1 MSIVLISNSP
11 HGSGRELALNLAEK
25 TGWPVYSREQL
36 VEKAHETGVK
46 LSRLETSIIK
56 SPVIN
61 EKLARE
67 KDLFLALVTKTICET
82 AIDGNLIYH
91 GRAAH
96 FMLPGVPGVLR
107 VGLETSLERRIEH
120 AMKQLRLPRDKVS
133 DYLEKLD
140 EDIEK
145 WIHYVHRETSQN
157 PAAYDLFLNQQ
168 QISLEN
174 AAAILFETAMFP
186 AFKLT
191 IESRKLLDDRCLA
204 SSARIL
210 LTQDPAT
217 SAMDLGVRAMNG
229 VVTVTYMPQ
238 QEMYAERISQVLQN
252 LKGCRETICTMAETN
267 ILWIQESFD
276 PDGENFGQV
285 TSLAKRWGA
294 AVELL
299 RLDSEGTYVTQIPVM
314 ENHQISTPP
323 SLTDTGGV
331 EDDDKES
338 PHDDKG
344 LAKTG
349 EELVAIGRYAGG
361 RTVSGA
367 GHEVIE
373 IVKDYNYSL
382 VIIGNL
388 FLSKGHET
396 SIRLSR
402 ELGLILHEKLKA
414 PIISSAE
421 LQTRFLFGKKQTFRL
436 LGFVLATILIY
447 GLVFTFQEPIL
458 NVLGGDFHAKFRWV
472 ASLVI
477 VLFVPLVAYVYG
489 TVTGLVLKLIDI
501 D

>member
-36 VEKAHETGVK
+36 VEKAHESGVR

-56 SPVIN
+56 SPGRN

-67 KDLFLALVTKTICET
+67 KDLYLALVNKTICET
-82 AIDGNLIYH
+82 ASDGNLIYY
-91 GRAAH
+91 GRAGH
-96 FMLPGVPGVLR
+96 YMLPGIPGILR
-107 VGLETSLERRIEH
+107 VGLQTPMEMRVDN
-120 AMKQLRLPRDKVS
+120 AMDQLNLTPEKAS

-140 EDIEK
+140 DDIEK
-145 WIHYVHRETSQN
+145 WVRYVHRESSKN
-157 PAAYDLFLNQQ
+157 MAAYDLFLHQQ
-168 QISLEN
+168 QIPLEN
-174 AAAILFETAMFP
+174 AAAIIFETAMLP
-186 AFKLT
+186 AFSLT
-191 IESRKLLDDRCLA
+191 VESRKMLDDRCLA
-204 SSARIL
+204 ASAKIL

-217 SAMDLGVRAMNG
+217 AGMDLGIRAISG

-238 QEMYAERISQVLQN
+238 QEPYAERISQVLNN

-276 PDGENFGQV
+276 PKGENFTQV

-299 RLDSEGTYVTQIPVM
+299 RLDSDGTYTPQMPSIQ
-314 ENHQISTPP
+314 NHRISKPP
-323 SLTDTGGV
+323 SQTDNGGV
-331 EDDDKES
+331 EDDEIES
-338 PHDDKG
+338 FQDDKG
-344 LAKTG
+344 LAKTE
-349 EELVAIGRYAGG
+349 EELVAIGQYAGG
-361 RTVSGA
+361 RTVSGS
-367 GHEVIE
+367 GHEVVDM
-373 IVKDYNYSL
+373 VKDNNYSL

-402 ELGLILHEKLKA
+402 ELGLVLHEKLMA
-414 PIISSAE
+414 PVISSAE
-421 LQTRFLFGKKQTFRL
+421 LQSRFLFGKKQTLKL
-436 LGFVLATILIY
+436 LGFFLITLLIY
-447 GLVFTFQEPIL
+447 GLVFIFQESIL
-458 NVLGGDFHAKFRWV
+458 NVLGGEFHSKFRWV

-477 VLFVPLVAYVYG
+477 VLFVPVVAYVYG
-489 TVTGLVLKLIDI
+489 TVTGLVLKLVDI

>member
-11 HGSGRELALNLAEK
+11 HGSGLELAHNLAEK

-36 VEKAHETGVK
+36 VEKAHESGVR

-56 SPVIN
+56 SPGSN

-67 KDLFLALVTKTICET
+67 RDLYLALVNKTICET
-82 AIDGNLIYH
+82 TNEGNLIYY
-91 GRAAH
+91 GRAGH
-96 FMLPGVPGVLR
+96 FMLPGIPGILR
-107 VGLETSLERRIEH
+107 VGLQTPMGMRVDN
-120 AMKQLRLPRDKVS
+120 AMNQLNLPREKAS

-145 WIHYVHRETSQN
+145 WFRYVHRETSKN

-174 AAAILFETAMFP
+174 AAAILFETAKLP
-186 AFKLT
+186 AFGLT
-191 IESRKLLDDRCLA
+191 IESRKMLDDRCLA
-204 SSARIL
+204 ASAKIL
-210 LTQDPAT
+210 LTQDSAT
-217 SAMDLGVRAMNG
+217 SDMDLGVRAING
-229 VVTVTYMPQ
+229 VVTVTYMPR
-238 QEMYAERISQVLQN
+238 QEPYAERISQVLGN

-276 PDGENFGQV
+276 PKGENFAQV

-299 RLDSEGTYVTQIPVM
+299 RLDSEGKYIPQIPVM
-314 ENHQISTPP
+314 ENHRISKPP
-323 SLTDTGGV
+323 SQTDNGGV
-331 EDDDKES
+331 EDDDIES
-338 PHDDKG
+338 PQDDKG
-344 LAKTG
+344 LAKTE

-361 RTVSGA
+361 RTVSGS
-367 GHEVIE
+367 GNEVVDM
-373 IVKDYNYSL
+373 VKDNDYSL

-396 SIRLSR
+396 STRLSR
-402 ELGLILHEKLKA
+402 ELGLVLHEKLKA

-421 LQTRFLFGKKQTFRL
+421 LQSRFLFGRKQTFRL
-436 LGFVLATILIY
+436 LGFFLTTILIY
-447 GLVFTFQEPIL
+447 GLVFNFQESIL
-458 NVLGGDFHAKFRWV
+458 NVLGGEFHSKFKWV

-489 TVTGLVLKLIDI
+489 TVTGLVLKLVDI